1 MALAV
6 PLLLANTAAG
16 AAIAGAIGVT
26 VGTLATVTS
35 IAFQV
40 TGIND
45 KINKAASKVFG
56 EDLVQVA
63 NLAGMAYAGFNGGWQ
78 SEGLSG
84 VLGGAEVAAGGAD
97 VASVADKAFEAD
109 WASSGAMEVPS
120 GAISPGNVFDKIKPQ
135 ASTTAS
141 NGLDL
146 RNGGSILGDG
156 QLSMADN
163 STRTLEMAEAAA
175 PTATVEP
182 VSKYAIAP
190 NAAGTSAPNAA
201 GTSAAARTSTGLNAA
216 DSNATSGLGLKAS
229 GDALAPQKGFFER
242 LIANAGD
249 KTIAGLVQ
257 GAAQGYSAAQ
267 ASKTAEQRAAEE
279 RRRYYSTP
287 TFKVN
292 PYKAPA

>member
-1 MALAV
+1 MAVAV

-16 AAIAGAIGVT
+16 VAIAEAIGVT
-26 VGTLATVTS
+26 VSTLATVTAV
-35 IAFQV
+35 AFQV

-109 WASSGAMEVPS
+109 WAKATGGMETPS
-120 GAISPGNVFDKIKPQ
+120 GVTSPGNVFDKIKPQ

-141 NGLDL
+141 
-146 RNGGSILGDG
+146 
-156 QLSMADN
+156 
-163 STRTLEMAEAAA
+163 TAAA
-175 PTATVEP
+175 ETGVQNVATTGPGMQDMKPTAAPAAPAAAVEP
-182 VSKYAIAP
+182 VSKYAI
-190 NAAGTSAPNAA
+190 APNAA

-216 DSNATSGLGLKAS
+216 GSNATSGLGLKAS
-229 GDALAPQKGFFER
+229 GDALAPQKGFFDR

-279 RRRYYSTP
+279 QRRYYSTP

>member
-1 MALAV
+1 MAVAV

-16 AAIAGAIGVT
+16 MAIAGTIGVS
-26 VGTLATVTS
+26 VGTLATVAS

-84 VLGGAEVAAGGAD
+84 MLGGAEVAAGGAD

-109 WASSGAMEVPS
+109 WAKATGGMEMPS
-120 GAISPGNVFDKIKPQ
+120 GVTSPGNVFDKITPQ

-141 NGLDL
+141 
-146 RNGGSILGDG
+146 
-156 QLSMADN
+156 
-163 STRTLEMAEAAA
+163 TAAA
-175 PTATVEP
+175 ETGVQNVATNGPGMQDMKPTAAPAAPAAAVEP

-190 NAAGTSAPNAA
+190 DAA
-201 GTSAAARTSTGLNAA
+201 GTSAAERTSTGLNAA
-216 DSNATSGLGLKAS
+216 GSNATSGLGLKVS
-229 GDALAPQKGFFER
+229 GDALAPQKGFFDR

-249 KTIAGLVQ
+249 KTVAGLVQ

-279 RRRYYSTP
+279 QRRYHSTP

-292 PYKAPA
+292 PYKAAA

>member
-1 MALAV
+1 MAVAV

-16 AAIAGAIGVT
+16 MAIAGTIGVT
-26 VGTLATVTS
+26 VGTLATVTAV
-35 IAFQV
+35 AFQV

-84 VLGGAEVAAGGAD
+84 MLGGAEVAAGGAD
-97 VASVADKAFEAD
+97 VASVADKAFDAD
-109 WASSGAMEVPS
+109 WAKATGGMEMPS
-120 GAISPGNVFDKIKPQ
+120 GVTSPGNVFDKITPQ

-141 NGLDL
+141 
-146 RNGGSILGDG
+146 
-156 QLSMADN
+156 
-163 STRTLEMAEAAA
+163 TAAA
-175 PTATVEP
+175 ETGVQNVATNGPGMQDMKPTAAPAAPAAAVEP

-190 NAAGTSAPNAA
+190 NAAA

-216 DSNATSGLGLKAS
+216 GSNATSGLGLKVS
-229 GDALAPQKGFFER
+229 GDALAPQKGFFDR

-279 RRRYYSTP
+279 QRRYYSTP

-292 PYKAPA
+292 PYKAAA

>member
-1 MALAV
+1 MAVAV

-16 AAIAGAIGVT
+16 MAIAGTIGVT
-26 VGTLATVTS
+26 VGTLATVTAV
-35 IAFQV
+35 AFQV

-45 KINKAASKVFG
+45 KINKAAYKVFG

-63 NLAGMAYAGFNGGWQ
+63 NLAGMAYSGFNGGWQ

-84 VLGGAEVAAGGAD
+84 MLGGAEVAAGGAD
-97 VASVADKAFEAD
+97 VASVADKAFDAD
-109 WASSGAMEVPS
+109 WAKATGGMEMPS
-120 GAISPGNVFDKIKPQ
+120 GVTSPGNVFDKITPQ

-141 NGLDL
+141 
-146 RNGGSILGDG
+146 
-156 QLSMADN
+156 
-163 STRTLEMAEAAA
+163 TAAA
-175 PTATVEP
+175 ETGVQNVATNGPGMQDMKPTAAPAAPAAAVEP

-190 NAAGTSAPNAA
+190 NEAA

-216 DSNATSGLGLKAS
+216 GSNATSGLGLKAS
-229 GDALAPQKGFFER
+229 GDALAPQKGFFDR

-279 RRRYYSTP
+279 QRRYHSTP

-292 PYKAPA
+292 PHKAAA

>member
-1 MALAV
+1 MAVAV

-16 AAIAGAIGVT
+16 MAIAGTIGVT
-26 VGTLATVTS
+26 VGTLATVTAV
-35 IAFQV
+35 AFQV

-63 NLAGMAYAGFNGGWQ
+63 NLAGMAYSGFNGGWQ

-84 VLGGAEVAAGGAD
+84 MLGGAEVAAGGAD
-97 VASVADKAFEAD
+97 VASVADKAFDAD
-109 WASSGAMEVPS
+109 WAKATGGMEMPS
-120 GAISPGNVFDKIKPQ
+120 GVTSPGNVFDKITPQ

-141 NGLDL
+141 TT
-146 RNGGSILGDG
+146 
-156 QLSMADN
+156 A
-163 STRTLEMAEAAA
+163 STAAA
-175 PTATVEP
+175 ETGVQNVATNGPGMQDMKPTAAPAAPAAAVEP
-182 VSKYAIAP
+182 VSKYAI
-190 NAAGTSAPNAA
+190 APNAA

-229 GDALAPQKGFFER
+229 GDALAPQQGFFDR
-242 LIANAGD
+242 LIANTGD

-279 RRRYYSTP
+279 QRRYYSTP

>member
-1 MALAV
+1 MAVAV

-16 AAIAGAIGVT
+16 MAIAGTIGVS
-26 VGTLATVTS
+26 VGTLATVAS

-63 NLAGMAYAGFNGGWQ
+63 NLAGMAYSGFNGGWQ

-84 VLGGAEVAAGGAD
+84 MLGGAEVAAGGAD
-97 VASVADKAFEAD
+97 VASVADKAFDAD
-109 WASSGAMEVPS
+109 WAKATGGMEMPS
-120 GAISPGNVFDKIKPQ
+120 GVTSPGNVFDKITPQ
-135 ASTTAS
+135 SSTTAS
-141 NGLDL
+141 TAAAETGVQNVATNGPGMQD
-146 RNGGSILGDG
+146 
-156 QLSMADN
+156 MKP
-163 STRTLEMAEAAA
+163 TAAPVA
-175 PTATVEP
+175 PTATAEP
-182 VSKYAIAP
+182 ASRYAI
-190 NAAGTSAPNAA
+190 APNAA

-216 DSNATSGLGLKAS
+216 SSSATSGLGLKAS
-229 GDALAPQKGFFER
+229 GDALAPQKGFFDR

-267 ASKTAEQRAAEE
+267 TSKTAEQRAAEE
-279 RRRYYSTP
+279 QRRYYSTP

-292 PYKAPA
+292 PYKAAA

>member
-1 MALAV
+1 MAVAV

-16 AAIAGAIGVT
+16 MAIAGTIGVT
-26 VGTLATVTS
+26 VGTLATVTAV
-35 IAFQV
+35 AFQV

-63 NLAGMAYAGFNGGWQ
+63 NLAGMAYSGFNGGWQ

-84 VLGGAEVAAGGAD
+84 MLGGAEVAAGGAD
-97 VASVADKAFEAD
+97 VASVADKAFDAD
-109 WASSGAMEVPS
+109 WAKATGGMEMPS
-120 GAISPGNVFDKIKPQ
+120 GVTSPGNVFDKITPQ

-141 NGLDL
+141 
-146 RNGGSILGDG
+146 
-156 QLSMADN
+156 
-163 STRTLEMAEAAA
+163 TAAA
-175 PTATVEP
+175 ETGVQNVATNGPGMQDMKPTAAPAAPAAAVEP

-190 NAAGTSAPNAA
+190 NAAA

-216 DSNATSGLGLKAS
+216 GSNATSGLGLKAS
-229 GDALAPQKGFFER
+229 GDALAPQKGFFDR

-279 RRRYYSTP
+279 QRRYYSTP

-292 PYKAPA
+292 PYKAAA

>member
-1 MALAV
+1 MAVAV

-190 NAAGTSAPNAA
+190 NAAGTSA
-201 GTSAAARTSTGLNAA
+201 AARTSTGLNAA

-279 RRRYYSTP
+279 QRRYYSTP

>member
-1 MALAV
+1 MAVAV

-16 AAIAGAIGVT
+16 MAIAGTIGVT
-26 VGTLATVTS
+26 VGTLATVTAV
-35 IAFQV
+35 AFQV

-63 NLAGMAYAGFNGGWQ
+63 NLAGMAYSGFNGGWQ

-84 VLGGAEVAAGGAD
+84 MLGGAEVAAGGAD

-109 WASSGAMEVPS
+109 WASSGAMEMPS
-120 GAISPGNVFDKIKPQ
+120 GAISPGNVFDKITPQ

-141 NGLDL
+141 
-146 RNGGSILGDG
+146 
-156 QLSMADN
+156 
-163 STRTLEMAEAAA
+163 TAAA
-175 PTATVEP
+175 ETGVQNVATNGPGMQDMKPTAAPAAPAAAVEP

-190 NAAGTSAPNAA
+190 NAAA

-216 DSNATSGLGLKAS
+216 GSNATSGLGLKVS
-229 GDALAPQKGFFER
+229 GDALAPQKGFFDR

-279 RRRYYSTP
+279 QRRYYSTP

-292 PYKAPA
+292 PYKAAA

>member
-190 NAAGTSAPNAA
+190 NAAGTSA
-201 GTSAAARTSTGLNAA
+201 AARTSTGLNAA

-279 RRRYYSTP
+279 QRRYYSTP

>member
-1 MALAV
+1 MAVAV

-16 AAIAGAIGVT
+16 AAIATTIGVS
-26 VGTLATVTS
+26 VGTLATVTAV
-35 IAFQV
+35 AFQV

-84 VLGGAEVAAGGAD
+84 MLGGSEVAAGGAN
-97 VASVADKAFEAD
+97 VASVADKAFDAD
-109 WASSGAMEVPS
+109 WAKATGGMEMPS
-120 GAISPGNVFDKIKPQ
+120 GVTSPGNVFDKITPQ
-135 ASTTAS
+135 ADTTAS
-141 NGLDL
+141 TATAETGVQNV
-146 RNGGSILGDG
+146 
-156 QLSMADN
+156 ATN
-163 STRTLEMAEAAA
+163 SPGMQDMKPTTAAPAAA
-175 PTATVEP
+175 MEP
-182 VSKYAIAP
+182 VSRYAI
-190 NAAGTSAPNAA
+190 APNAA

-216 DSNATSGLGLKAS
+216 GSNATSGLGLKAS
-229 GDALAPQKGFFER
+229 GNALAPQQGFFDR

-279 RRRYYSTP
+279 QRRYYSTP

-292 PYKAPA
+292 PYKASA

>member
-1 MALAV
+1 MAVAV

-16 AAIAGAIGVT
+16 MAIAGTIGVT
-26 VGTLATVTS
+26 VGTLATVTAV
-35 IAFQV
+35 AFQV

-97 VASVADKAFEAD
+97 VASVADKAFDAD
-109 WASSGAMEVPS
+109 WAKATGGMEMPS
-120 GAISPGNVFDKIKPQ
+120 GVTSPGNVFDKITPQ

-163 STRTLEMAEAAA
+163 STRTLDMAEAAA
-175 PTATVEP
+175 PAAAVEP
-182 VSKYAIAP
+182 VSKYAI
-190 NAAGTSAPNAA
+190 APNAA

-216 DSNATSGLGLKAS
+216 GSNATSGLGLKAS
-229 GDALAPQKGFFER
+229 GDALAPQKGFFDR

-267 ASKTAEQRAAEE
+267 TSKTAEQRAAEE
-279 RRRYYSTP
+279 QRRYYSTP

>member
-1 MALAV
+1 MAVAV

-16 AAIAGAIGVT
+16 MAIAGTIGVT
-26 VGTLATVTS
+26 VGTLATVTAV
-35 IAFQV
+35 AFQV

-45 KINKAASKVFG
+45 KINKAASNVFG

-63 NLAGMAYAGFNGGWQ
+63 NLAGMAYSGFNGGWQ

-84 VLGGAEVAAGGAD
+84 MLGGAEVAAGGAD
-97 VASVADKAFEAD
+97 VASVADKAFDAD
-109 WASSGAMEVPS
+109 WAKATGGMEMPS
-120 GAISPGNVFDKIKPQ
+120 GVTSPGNVFDKITPQ

-190 NAAGTSAPNAA
+190 NAAGTSA
-201 GTSAAARTSTGLNAA
+201 AARTSTGLNAA
-216 DSNATSGLGLKAS
+216 DSNATSGLGLKVS
-229 GDALAPQKGFFER
+229 GDALAPQKGFFDR

-267 ASKTAEQRAAEE
+267 TSKTAEQRAAEE
-279 RRRYYSTP
+279 QRRYYSTP

-292 PYKAPA
+292 PYKAAA

>member
-1 MALAV
+1 MAVAV

-16 AAIAGAIGVT
+16 MAIAGTIGVT
-26 VGTLATVTS
+26 VGTLATVTAV
-35 IAFQV
+35 AFQV

-45 KINKAASKVFG
+45 KINKAASNVFG

-84 VLGGAEVAAGGAD
+84 MLGGAEVAAGGAD
-97 VASVADKAFEAD
+97 VASVADKAFDAD
-109 WASSGAMEVPS
+109 WAKATGGMEMPS
-120 GAISPGNVFDKIKPQ
+120 GVTSPGNVFDKITPQ

-141 NGLDL
+141 
-146 RNGGSILGDG
+146 
-156 QLSMADN
+156 
-163 STRTLEMAEAAA
+163 TAAA
-175 PTATVEP
+175 ETGVQNVATNGPGMQDMKPTAAPAAPAAAVEP

-190 NAAGTSAPNAA
+190 NAAA
-201 GTSAAARTSTGLNAA
+201 GTSAAARASTGLNAA
-216 DSNATSGLGLKAS
+216 GSNATSGLGLKVS
-229 GDALAPQKGFFER
+229 GDALAPQKGFFDR

-279 RRRYYSTP
+279 QRRYYSTP

-292 PYKAPA
+292 PYKAAA

>member
-1 MALAV
+1 MAVAV

-16 AAIAGAIGVT
+16 MAIAGTIGVT
-26 VGTLATVTS
+26 VGTLATVTAV
-35 IAFQV
+35 AFQV

-84 VLGGAEVAAGGAD
+84 MLGGAEVAAGGAD
-97 VASVADKAFEAD
+97 VASVADKAFDAD
-109 WASSGAMEVPS
+109 WAKATGGMEMPS
-120 GAISPGNVFDKIKPQ
+120 GVTSPGNVFDKITPQ

-141 NGLDL
+141 
-146 RNGGSILGDG
+146 
-156 QLSMADN
+156 
-163 STRTLEMAEAAA
+163 TAAA
-175 PTATVEP
+175 ETGVQNVATNGPGMQDMKPTAAPAAPAAAVEP

-190 NAAGTSAPNAA
+190 NAAA

-216 DSNATSGLGLKAS
+216 GSNATSGLGLKAS
-229 GDALAPQKGFFER
+229 GDALAPQKGFFDR

-279 RRRYYSTP
+279 QRRHYSTP

-292 PYKAPA
+292 PYKAAA

>member
-1 MALAV
+1 MAVAV

-16 AAIAGAIGVT
+16 MAIAGTIGVS

-63 NLAGMAYAGFNGGWQ
+63 NLAGMAYSGFNGGWQ

-84 VLGGAEVAAGGAD
+84 MLGGAEVAAGGAD
-97 VASVADKAFEAD
+97 VASVADKAFDAD
-109 WASSGAMEVPS
+109 WAKATGGMEMPS
-120 GAISPGNVFDKIKPQ
+120 GVTSPSNVFDKITPQ

-141 NGLDL
+141 
-146 RNGGSILGDG
+146 
-156 QLSMADN
+156 
-163 STRTLEMAEAAA
+163 TAAA
-175 PTATVEP
+175 ETGVQNVATNGPGMQDMKPTAAPAAPAAAVEP

-190 NAAGTSAPNAA
+190 NAAA

-216 DSNATSGLGLKAS
+216 GSNATSGLGLKVS
-229 GDALAPQKGFFER
+229 GDALAPQKGFFDR

-279 RRRYYSTP
+279 QRRYYSTP

-292 PYKAPA
+292 PYKAAA

>member
-1 MALAV
+1 MAVAV

-16 AAIAGAIGVT
+16 MAIAGTIGVT
-26 VGTLATVTS
+26 VGTLATVTAV
-35 IAFQV
+35 AFQV

-63 NLAGMAYAGFNGGWQ
+63 NLAGMAYSGFNGGWQ

-84 VLGGAEVAAGGAD
+84 MLGGAEVAAGGAD
-97 VASVADKAFEAD
+97 VASVADKAFDAD
-109 WASSGAMEVPS
+109 WAKATGGMEMPS
-120 GAISPGNVFDKIKPQ
+120 GVTSPGNVFDKITPQ

-141 NGLDL
+141 
-146 RNGGSILGDG
+146 
-156 QLSMADN
+156 
-163 STRTLEMAEAAA
+163 TAAA
-175 PTATVEP
+175 ETGVQNVATNGPGMQDMKPTAAPAAPAAPVEP

-190 NAAGTSAPNAA
+190 NAAA

-216 DSNATSGLGLKAS
+216 GSNATSGLGLKVS
-229 GDALAPQKGFFER
+229 GDALAPQKGFFDR

-279 RRRYYSTP
+279 QRRYYSTP

-292 PYKAPA
+292 PYKAAA

>member
-1 MALAV
+1 MAVAV

-16 AAIAGAIGVT
+16 MAIAGTIGVT
-26 VGTLATVTS
+26 VGTLATVTAV
-35 IAFQV
+35 AFQV

-97 VASVADKAFEAD
+97 VASVADKAFDAD
-109 WASSGAMEVPS
+109 WAKATGGMEMPS
-120 GAISPGNVFDKIKPQ
+120 GVTSPGNVFDKITPQ

-163 STRTLEMAEAAA
+163 STRTLDMAEAAA
-175 PTATVEP
+175 PAAAVEP
-182 VSKYAIAP
+182 VSKYAI
-190 NAAGTSAPNAA
+190 APNAA

-216 DSNATSGLGLKAS
+216 GSNATSGLGLKAS
-229 GDALAPQKGFFER
+229 GDALAPQKGFFDR

-249 KTIAGLVQ
+249 KTIAGLAQ

-267 ASKTAEQRAAEE
+267 TSKTAEQRAAEE
-279 RRRYYSTP
+279 QRRYYSTP

>member
-1 MALAV
+1 MAVAV

-16 AAIAGAIGVT
+16 MAIAGTIGVT
-26 VGTLATVTS
+26 VGTLATVTAV
-35 IAFQV
+35 AFQV

-63 NLAGMAYAGFNGGWQ
+63 NLAGMAYSGFNGGWQ

-84 VLGGAEVAAGGAD
+84 MLGGAEVAAGGAD
-97 VASVADKAFEAD
+97 VASVADKAFDAD
-109 WASSGAMEVPS
+109 WAKATGGMEMPS
-120 GAISPGNVFDKIKPQ
+120 GVTSPGNVFDKITPQ

-190 NAAGTSAPNAA
+190 NAAGTSA
-201 GTSAAARTSTGLNAA
+201 AARTSTGLNAA
-216 DSNATSGLGLKAS
+216 DSNATSGLGLKVS
-229 GDALAPQKGFFER
+229 GDALAPQKGFFDR

-279 RRRYYSTP
+279 QRRYYSTP

-292 PYKAPA
+292 PYKAAA